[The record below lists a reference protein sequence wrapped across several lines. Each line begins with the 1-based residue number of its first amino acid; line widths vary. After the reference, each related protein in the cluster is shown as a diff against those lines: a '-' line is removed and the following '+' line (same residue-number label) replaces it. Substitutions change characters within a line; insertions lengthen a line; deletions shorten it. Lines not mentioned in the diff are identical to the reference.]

1 MRILVTADTVG
12 GVWTYARELVNRLVG
27 KGFDVVLVSFGNIP
41 SSEQIQ
47 WMDGLPRIDYRPTAF
62 KLEWMQDSEDD
73 LRASAEYL
81 QAVID
86 KTIPDL
92 LHLNQFYYG
101 ALECPV
107 PRLVVAHSDVV
118 SWWVAVHGCEPPDS
132 AWMRWYRAI
141 VQRGITN
148 ATAVVA
154 PSQWMLDQISRYFA
168 PAKQAAVIYNG
179 RTPSLFHS
187 DHIKE
192 NLITT
197 VGRLWDPG
205 KNAALLLQGK
215 MPWPVCI
222 VGSDTQPESEAR
234 TAERYKSAPGAQ
246 FLPQQSEEELSE
258 LLGRTAIYAA
268 VSRYEPFGLAPL
280 EAALSG
286 CAVVASD
293 IESLREIWGN
303 AAVFFRNNDPESL
316 RNALTR
322 LTEDPVFRQI
332 FANRACDHA
341 RRWFSAE
348 RMVEQYANLYR
359 KLLAEKTDLEVQR
372 ESLGSEMEAQQG

>member
-1 MRILVTADTVG
+1 MRILVTADTIG
-12 GVWTYARELVNRLVG
+12 GVWTYNRELVSGLVR
-27 KGFDVVLVSFGNIP
+27 KGFDVILVSFGNIP
-41 SSEQIQ
+41 SAEQTQ
-47 WMDGLPRIDYRPTAF
+47 WMDGLPRLDYRPTAF

-73 LRASAEYL
+73 LRASTEYL
-81 QAVID
+81 QAVVD
-86 KTIPDL
+86 ETNPDL

-154 PSQWMLDQISRYFA
+154 PSQWMLDQISRYHA
-168 PAKQAAVIYNG
+168 PAKQASVIYNG

-187 DHIKE
+187 DNTKE

-197 VGRLWDPG
+197 VGRLWDTG
-205 KNAALLLQGK
+205 KNAALLLQEK

-222 VGSDTQPESEAR
+222 VGSDRQPGAEAG
-234 TAERYKSAPGAQ
+234 TAERYKSVSGVQ
-246 FLPQQSEEELSE
+246 FLPQQSEEQLSG

-268 VSRYEPFGLAPL
+268 VSRYEPFGLAPV
-280 EAALSG
+280 EAAFSG

-293 IESLREIWGN
+293 VESFREIWGN

-316 RNALTR
+316 RDALTR

-332 FANRACDHA
+332 CAIRTCEHA
-341 RRWFSAE
+341 RRWFTAE
-348 RMVEQYANLYR
+348 HMVEQYANLYR
-359 KLLAEKTDLEVQR
+359 KLLAEKSDLKVQR
-372 ESLGSEMEAQQG
+372 ESAVSLMEAEQS

>member
-12 GVWTYARELVNRLVG
+12 GVWTYARELVNGLVR
-27 KGFDVVLVSFGNIP
+27 KGFDVILVSFGNIP

-47 WMDGLPRIDYRPTAF
+47 WMNGLPRLDYRPTAF

-81 QAVID
+81 QAVVD
-86 KTIPDL
+86 ETSPDV

-101 ALECPV
+101 ALKCHA

-118 SWWVAVHGCEPPDS
+118 SWWVAVHGFEPPDS
-132 AWMRWYRAI
+132 AWMRWYRGI
-141 VQRGITN
+141 VQHGLAS

-154 PSQWMLDQISRYFA
+154 PSRWMLDQIGRYYA
-168 PAKQAAVIYNG
+168 QPKRAAVIYNG
-179 RTPSLFHS
+179 RTPALFHS
-187 DHIKE
+187 DNTKE

-197 VGRLWDPG
+197 AGRLWDTG
-205 KNAALLLQGK
+205 KNAALLLKGK

-222 VGSDTQPESEAR
+222 VGLDREPGAEAG
-234 TAERYKSAPGAQ
+234 TAEHYKSAPGVQ

-268 VSRYEPFGLAPL
+268 VSRYEPFGLAPV
-280 EAALSG
+280 EAAFSG

-293 IESLREIWGN
+293 IESFREIWGN
-303 AAVFFRNNDPESL
+303 AAVFFRSNDPESL
-316 RNALTR
+316 GDALTR

-332 FANRACDHA
+332 CANRAGDHA

-359 KLLAEKTDLEVQR
+359 KLLAEKNDLKVQR
-372 ESLGSEMEAQQG
+372 ESAVSLMEAEQS